1 MLCPHC
7 KATVFKASGEARMKA
22 RVTVLVL
29 RKGANGEVQVETNCD
44 SCKGAILLPL
54 VLATGPFEIRKSEQ
68 PRLVVRR
75 A

>member
-7 KATVFKASGEARMKA
+7 GSAVFKSSGDARLKA

-29 RKGANGEVQVETNCD
+29 RKGTGGEVQVETNCD

-54 VLATGPFEIRKSEQ
+54 VLAAGPFEIRKSDQ

-75 A
+75 T